1 MGIFSQIYSARFI
14 NAESFIEE
22 MLLSLNILARQTEGQ
37 CHTHTAGGLIM
48 SICCYMHPWHL

>member
-22 MLLSLNILARQTEGQ
+22 MLLAEYFSKTN
-37 CHTHTAGGLIM
+37 
-48 SICCYMHPWHL
+48 